1 MILFCSRQSHCQFPP
16 LRWWLGHSQ
25 ISQTLCSE
33 NRTMV
38 LLPAMTT
45 LCRLWVKQITGTLC
59 QLPKWPTE
67 RRLAIIILLP
77 PNTLLPSNTLLPL
90 NNYFK
95 TGNVQVKRPTGSP
108 CCIKIRFRKIPNFD
122 PRSGTWRLSLPSN
135 TFKAICMFLK
145 CNFTISDIIFV
156 GFLVVKVPPHSPT
169 PLSMAAAPQCRP
181 LVRRHL
187 PLVRWHL
194 NSTALGDH
202 LNIL

>member
-25 ISQTLCSE
+25 ISQTLRLE

-38 LLPAMTT
+38 LLPAMT
-45 LCRLWVKQITGTLC
+45 RLWVKQVTGTLC
-59 QLPKWPTE
+59 QLTKWPTE
-67 RRLAIIILLP
+67 RRLATIILLP
-77 PNTLLPSNTLLPL
+77 PNTLLPL
-90 NNYFK
+90 NNYIK
-95 TGNVQVKRPTGSP
+95 TGNVQVKHPTGSP

-122 PRSGTWRLSLPSN
+122 PRSGTWRLSLPRN

-145 CNFTISDIIFV
+145 CNFAISDIIFV

-169 PLSMAAAPQCRP
+169 LLMAAVPQCQ
-181 LVRRHL
+181 